1 MQMAA
6 NFGPAPAPTN
16 SLLADLPTD
25 GLVPPAMPGSA
36 RSALAQ
42 SFINMSKEK
51 GGGREGDEV
60 RNTFSFLLSPH
71 LPSKV
76 EPSFSDPILNPLFSS
91 HPIQFVSWALVA
103 AEEEAATKAS
113 RSATGAGNRIQQ
125 DSADKRATITTTC
138 AGVVGTKLEQPV
150 GRKEGAKLQYGE
162 QGSGAIW
169 PEAGREVSRENR
181 KKERII
187 Q

>member
-25 GLVPPAMPGSA
+25 GLVPPCHAWVRAVRA
-36 RSALAQ
+36 RPLAQ

-138 AGVVGTKLEQPV
+138 AGVVGTKLE
-150 GRKEGAKLQYGE
+150 
-162 QGSGAIW
+162 
-169 PEAGREVSRENR
+169 
-181 KKERII
+181 
-187 Q
+187 

>member
-25 GLVPPAMPGSA
+25 ELVPPAWVRA
-36 RSALAQ
+36 RPLAQ

-51 GGGREGDEV
+51 GEGREGDEV
-60 RNTFSFLLSPH
+60 RNTFSFLLSPP

-91 HPIQFVSWALVA
+91 HPIQFVSQALRWWRHRR
-103 AEEEAATKAS
+103 
-113 RSATGAGNRIQQ
+113 RSINKSSAVVPSNKPKGSCCIQQ
-125 DSADKRATITTTC
+125 NSPDKRVTALHTTC
-138 AGVVGTKLEQPV
+138 TRVVGTKLELEEPH
-150 GRKEGAKLQYGE
+150 AKD
-162 QGSGAIW
+162 
-169 PEAGREVSRENR
+169 
-181 KKERII
+181 ERRRRRRSQIPI
-187 Q
+187 R

>member
-25 GLVPPAMPGSA
+25 GLVPPCHAWVRAVRA
-36 RSALAQ
+36 RPLAQ

-60 RNTFSFLLSPH
+60 RNTFSFLLSPP

-103 AEEEAATKAS
+103 ARKKQQQKRQGVLRVPGIVFNKIPRINGR
-113 RSATGAGNRIQQ
+113 RSLQPARESSELNWSNRL
-125 DSADKRATITTTC
+125 
-138 AGVVGTKLEQPV
+138 GE
-150 GRKEGAKLQYGE
+150 RKEPNSNMASKEAGQYG
-162 QGSGAIW
+162 QKRG
-169 PEAGREVSRENR
+169 GR
-181 KKERII
+181 
-187 Q
+187 